1 MDTIFNEF
9 MKLPFNE
16 QFSLVFFLGLTIGFT
31 VSIGMVMYQL
41 LKTTS
46 STSKIK

>member
-16 QFSLVFFLGLTIGFT
+16 QFSLVFFLGTTMGFT
-31 VSIGMVMYQL
+31 VSMCMVIYHMF
-41 LKTTS
+41 KTKF

>member
-16 QFSLVFFLGLTIGFT
+16 QFSLVFFLGVSTGFI
-31 VSIGMVMYQL
+31 VSMGMVIYL
-41 LKTTS
+41 SFKS
-46 STSKIK
+46 IFSTSKIK